1 MECTR
6 RGPYYTRDVEN
17 SLVSFN
23 GRWFF
28 SSHVLIAELK
38 VKTIEET
45 LVTTVA
51 GPAHTS
57 IHVVD
62 GMNVDQIITLTC
74 ECEHIL
80 QRWTSRPRRYDWP
93 PDLLRQ
99 RITYE
104 HLLVGSLNDTQIKL
118 YTLLKITNKDILKP
132 RGFSLSFFILKN
144 NVLGLAKLIT
154 KLCSNRRR
162 CSLGFSDPY
171 AC

>member
-1 MECTR
+1 M
-6 RGPYYTRDVEN
+6 
-17 SLVSFN
+17 
-23 GRWFF
+23 
-28 SSHVLIAELK
+28 LIAELK

-62 GMNVDQIITLTC
+62 GMNVDQIMTLTC

-118 YTLLKITNKDILKP
+118 YTLLKIKNKDILKP